1 MGEEHM
7 QPDVWEAKKNFRELG
22 SVLLGPG
29 FKLQMSSLVASTF
42 RLVLNYLLAWISP
55 FYIGRG

>member
-1 MGEEHM
+1 M
-7 QPDVWEAKKNFRELG
+7 QPDMWEANKNFRELG

-42 RLVLNYLLAWISP
+42 PLVLNYLLAWISP